1 MRHFFRVSEVWHDP
15 APRLEQAA
23 ALIAVVVLL
32 EATAFAVRKGWGLD
46 PFLVLG
52 TARGMEGILLLILG
66 PWSLRSPDRRAAAG
80 KSLKS
85 ALAIAGC
92 GLAFLG
98 IWKGLVPFPP
108 PGMPGRIHPPAAG
121 WGVFLFTTCIASP
134 VAEELVFRGLLYR
147 GLRLRC
153 SFPMDMVLVS
163 LGFAGLHVLF
173 GGPFLV
179 PLAGSM
185 LFCAVYEKEKI
196 FVAPVLLHVLGNGIL
211 FLSPFMF

>member
-1 MRHFFRVSEVWHDP
+1 
-15 APRLEQAA
+15 
-23 ALIAVVVLL
+23 
-32 EATAFAVRKGWGLD
+32 VRKGWGLD

-52 TARGMEGILLLILG
+52 TARGIEGILLLILG
-66 PWSLRSPDRRAAAG
+66 PWSLRGPDCRAAAG
-80 KSLKS
+80 KSLGS
-85 ALAIAGC
+85 ALAIAAC

-98 IWKGLVPFPP
+98 IWKGLVSFPP
-108 PGMPGRIHPPAAG
+108 PGLPGRPHPPPAG

-153 SFPMDMVLVS
+153 SLPISMVLVS
-163 LGFAGLHVLF
+163 LGFAGLHVIF

>member
-1 MRHFFRVSEVWHDP
+1 MCHFFRISEVWHDP
-15 APRLEQAA
+15 APRLGQAGALLA
-23 ALIAVVVLL
+23 AVVLL
-32 EATAFAVRKGWGLD
+32 EAAAVVVRKGWGLD

-66 PWSLRSPDRRAAAG
+66 PWTLESPERRAAAG
-80 KSLKS
+80 KSLGT
-85 ALAIAGC
+85 ALVIAGS

-108 PGMPGRIHPPAAG
+108 PGLPGRLHSPAAG

-147 GLRLRC
+147 ALRLRC
-153 SFPMDMVLVS
+153 SFPMGTVLVS

-179 PLAGSM
+179 PLAGSI
-185 LFCAVYEKEKI
+185 LFCAVYEKERI